1 MEWSA
6 FLIYLLTAACCSL
19 VVWFVIKVG
28 FRTDT
33 EPESVIPEPEET
45 QAADSVPDA
54 ERQVYWNFTAALIVV
69 PTLLLVLGISMQTA
83 SFRHPVTGTLAGAL
97 VLIWGMV
104 VCSGML
110 SFSGPTVEAV
120 DVPLTD
126 FPMSDFPGVDRT
138 NPGLTERATE
148 TEELS

>member
-6 FLIYLLTAACCSL
+6 FLISILTAVCCAL
-19 VVWFVIKVG
+19 VVWFGIKVG

-33 EPESVIPEPEET
+33 EPESVSTEPEET
-45 QAADSVPDA
+45 LAADSHPDA
-54 ERQVYWNFTAALIVV
+54 QRKLHWNFTAALIVV

-83 SFRHPVTGTLAGAL
+83 SWRHPVTGTLAGAL
-97 VLIWGMV
+97 VLIWGMA

-110 SFSGPTVEAV
+110 SFPRLTVETI
-120 DVPLTD
+120 DVPLPD
-126 FPMSDFPGVDRT
+126 ISERT
-138 NPGLTERATE
+138 QSEIKLTELPTE